1 MTNLFTRGDFRTDR
15 YDLSGVLAHAA
26 EPGVITIDS
35 TRRIVSLNA
44 TAERLTRLS
53 TEAVTGSSV
62 AVLPE
67 ALREAVEEG
76 LRANAGVQDRSLVLP
91 TEGNGKAI
99 VCLNTLLVRDAA
111 GRPMAVLLIL
121 HDLSAAR
128 EFEVKTERL
137 QRLAQLGILSAGVA
151 HEIKNALVAIKS
163 FAEWLLEKNS
173 SEADMVSLVVQ
184 EVNRIN
190 SLVGQLLKLAGPAKP
205 IFSEVQAHECIENAL
220 RLIKHQL
227 KNRNIQLVVAL
238 EAGSDTLRGDAKQLE
253 QAFINLLLN
262 AVEAMGETGQL
273 TVSSEVIFATEVVS
287 KFEPKIHQQQL
298 QITFRDT
305 GSGIPAQVLEQLYS
319 PFRTTK
325 PGGTG
330 LGLTITR
337 RIVIAHGGR
346 IAVETEVGQGTAFKI
361 TLPLARSAMTNGKA
375 SSHPASPESL

>member
-1 MTNLFTRGDFRTDR
+1 MTKLFTRGDFRTDR

-35 TRRIVSLNA
+35 TQRIVGLNA

-53 TEAVTGSSV
+53 AEAVLGGSMG
-62 AVLPE
+62 VLPVV
-67 ALREAVEEG
+67 LRELVEET
-76 LRANAGVQDRSLVLP
+76 LKKDAGVQDRSLVLP
-91 TEGNGKAI
+91 TNENGKAI
-99 VCLNTLLVRDAA
+99 VFLNTLLVRDTG
-111 GRPMAVLLIL
+111 GRPTAVLLIL

-151 HEIKNALVAIKS
+151 HEIKNALVAVKS
-163 FAEWLLEKNS
+163 FAEWLLEKKS
-173 SEADMVSLVVQ
+173 SEADMVTLVVQ

-205 IFSEVQAHECIENAL
+205 VFSEVRAHECIENAL

-238 EAGSDTLRGDAKQLE
+238 EAGFDSIRGDAKQLE
-253 QAFINLLLN
+253 QAFINLLMN
-262 AVEAMGETGQL
+262 AVEAMGETGRL
-273 TVSSEVIFATEVVS
+273 TVSSEVVFATDVVS
-287 KFEPKIHQQQL
+287 KFEPRVHKQQL

-346 IAVETEVGQGTAFKI
+346 IAVESEAGQGTSFKI
-361 TLPLARSAMTNGKA
+361 TLPLARAGVTNGRA
-375 SSHPASPESL
+375 SALPSSSDPL